1 MNFIDYAR
9 ELTEFSTELQNLYN
23 TQKDPAIK
31 QKMGICSEIISS
43 IIATNDSYRFY
54 DENCTI
60 TKEEEGEKIISI
72 IKSNIIPHQ
81 IMNLFYILCS
91 IVREAYLSVNNDVE
105 RNARNIDKLHQKIWI
120 CTGNAGKGYYFD
132 HFFYVLP
139 RKVLNKNL
147 EKHWNIMQDRE
158 QKLISG
164 RKVLE
169 NKLDEV
175 DKKIKELN
183 SKIHGNVKLVE
194 KIEDKISYLKQ
205 ESRSLDFGVLSN
217 EINKLAEEK
226 SSEKKWQ
233 RRWVTFFGI
242 LMMLPPIIIFRNH
255 PNFSLESVVTFVPML
270 ALEIILIYFFRI
282 ALQGYMSTK
291 RQLLRLKYRAS
302 VSRFTN
308 EYIHFVKEHDQ
319 TNSTNHLSKFEE
331 LIYREISFD
340 DSDIPSPYDG
350 LKSVVFQT
358 PNQKTN
364 T

>member
-1 MNFIDYAR
+1 MNFVDHAR
-9 ELTEFSTELQNLYN
+9 ELTELSTELRNLYN
-23 TQKDPAIK
+23 TQKDPAVK
-31 QKMGICSEIISS
+31 QKIEICSEIIDS
-43 IIATNDSYRFY
+43 IISTNEGYKFY
-54 DENCTI
+54 DENCAI
-60 TKEEEGEKIISI
+60 TKKEQGEKIISI
-72 IKSNIIPHQ
+72 MESYINSHQ
-81 IMNLFYILCS
+81 VVGLFYMLCS
-91 IVREAYLSVNNDVE
+91 IVREAFLSASNDVE
-105 RNARNIDKLHQKIWI
+105 RSARGIDKLHQKIWNHI
-120 CTGNAGKGYYFD
+120 GAAEKVEYFD
-132 HFFYVLP
+132 YFFYILP
-139 RKVLNKNL
+139 KKVLDKNL
-147 EKHWNIMQDRE
+147 AKHWEIMQDRE
-158 QKLISG
+158 QKLASG
-164 RKVLE
+164 REVLK
-169 NKLDEV
+169 NKLAEV
-175 DKKIKELN
+175 DKKIKQLD
-183 SKIHGNVKLVE
+183 SKVHDGMELVE
-194 KIEDKISYLKQ
+194 KIDDKIGYLKQ
-205 ESRSLDFGVLSN
+205 ESRSLDFCVLSK
-217 EINKLAEEK
+217 EINNLAEEK